1 MSWTSRDPEWGE
13 PADESADCALGSLT
27 ARERQVAEAVAA
39 GASNREVASALAMA
53 LRTVECHLADIYT
66 KFGVDSRVQ
75 LAVVLANRA
84 ADTLGAEWL
93 SLTEAEKDLAALVG
107 AGMSNRLAASQLYL
121 YLSPKTV
128 EFHLGRI
135 YRKPGVTS
143 RCQLPR
149 PAPQAANTGRELR
162 PAVRELRSGI
172 T

>member
-1 MSWTSRDPEWGE
+1 
-13 PADESADCALGSLT
+13 
-27 ARERQVAEAVAA
+27 
-39 GASNREVASALAMA
+39 MA

-66 KFGVDSRVQ
+66 KLGVDSRVQ

-93 SLTEAEKDLAALVG
+93 SLTEAEKDVAALVG

-135 YRKPGVTS
+135 YRKPRVTS

-149 PAPQAANTGRELR
+149 PAPQAAKVVSYGRQCASFVLGSHDLD
-162 PAVRELRSGI
+162 RESVVWRVPDTAGGI
-172 T
+172 FGF